1 MLIIYIII
9 PLILIRSC
17 QSGSSSKPAN
27 CTEEPRSPFWRFVST
42 VGTFI
47 SLLCFL
53 DGIWNTI
60 IGFYYQAV
68 QLTNNSSG

>member
-27 CTEEPRSPFWRFVST
+27 CTVNTCTIGSLVFHYNKRYIYVICNKNILMMFTLIISMTEEPAY
-42 VGTFI
+42 I
-47 SLLCFL
+47 
-53 DGIWNTI
+53 N
-60 IGFYYQAV
+60 
-68 QLTNNSSG
+68 

>member
-17 QSGSSSKPAN
+17 QSGSSSKQSN
-27 CTEEPRSPFWRFVST
+27 CTEEQRSSFMRFVSA

-60 IGFYYQAV
+60 AGFLHQAT
-68 QLTNNSSG
+68 QISG

>member
-9 PLILIRSC
+9 PLILIRLC
-17 QSGSSSKPAN
+17 QSGSSAGSKN
-27 CTEEPRSPFWRFVST
+27 CTEQQRSAFERFVSA

-60 IGFYYQAV
+60 LGFYYQAV